1 MTDLRNDIRNLIVM
15 DTQYGWRGAT
25 ELKAEDV
32 DRLQSLGWVAEGEE
46 NDEYDITDEGRAVI
60 DRALAAQPAPVG
72 GVPMPIHPFADV
84 SAGAEGWDHAEEAV
98 ILAYGDARAAAASQP
113 APASV
118 GAEAEAMKMLFLDA
132 AEAALNR
139 HVVQG
144 WTDSDGGPYPLIDFL
159 TPEGRPV
166 SEGMGEVRLMVHS
179 ILVEIDRRL
188 DGTGSGIRIVES
200 NAITDGDALIVQDG
214 RPVAKI
220 TGLAGTGGE

>member
-1 MTDLRNDIRNLIVM
+1 MADLRELIKK
-15 DTQYGWRGAT
+15 WRIAAMNAGKARAKAFT
-25 ELKAEDV
+25 RCADELE
-32 DRLQSLGWVAEGEE
+32 
-46 NDEYDITDEGRAVI
+46 
-60 DRALAAQPAPVG
+60 RALAA
-72 GVPMPIHPFADV
+72 
-84 SAGAEGWDHAEEAV
+84 
-98 ILAYGDARAAAASQP
+98 QP